1 MNFRELAGTLL
12 VSSVFSFV
20 PNATFAQSTD
30 FVLHDGDRV
39 TFYGDSITYQ
49 REYTRDVEEYVLTRF
64 PAWKVS
70 FHNVGVDGDKV
81 SGGIAG
87 PVDLRLERD
96 VFSWRPSMV
105 TIMLGMNDGYYRQS
119 QPGIFSTY
127 ADGYRHIV
135 DSIGTH
141 LPQANITLIQPSPF
155 DDVTR
160 APKFRDGYNSVL
172 VQYGEFLRQL
182 SQEKHTRLADFNAP
196 MIRVL
201 GLMNTQSPD
210 LAQQLIPDRVHPQE
224 AGHWLMAESLLK
236 SWNAAALVSSI
247 SLDLSGK
254 QPVAITSNASVADI
268 HRTKS
273 SLRWTETEAALPLPF
288 GAPELDPVLAL
299 TLKVSDIV
307 TALDQELLQVRQLP
321 SGSYDLLID
330 DEKIAMF
337 SADQLSTG
345 VNLATLE
352 TPMLKQSRLVDFETR
367 ERNEIESARF
377 DLICDSL
384 DEESSRTAAALAAA
398 MPAAEARLRADA
410 RPQAHHF
417 ELALRSPMQ
426 P

>member
-1 MNFRELAGTLL
+1 
-12 VSSVFSFV
+12 
-20 PNATFAQSTD
+20 
-30 FVLHDGDRV
+30 
-39 TFYGDSITYQ
+39 
-49 REYTRDVEEYVLTRF
+49 
-64 PAWKVS
+64 
-70 FHNVGVDGDKV
+70 
-81 SGGIAG
+81 
-87 PVDLRLERD
+87 
-96 VFSWRPSMV
+96 MV

-135 DSIGTH
+135 DSIRTN

-160 APKFRDGYNSVL
+160 VSKFPGGYNGVL
-172 VQYGEFLRQL
+172 LQYGEFLRQL
-182 SQEKHTRLADFNAP
+182 SQEKRTRLVDFNAP
-196 MIRVL
+196 ITRVL
-201 GLMNTQSPD
+201 WLINSQSPD

-236 SWNAAALVSSI
+236 SWNAPALVSSVT
-247 SLDLSGK
+247 LDLSGK
-254 QPVAITSNASVADI
+254 QPVADASNASVADI
-268 HRTKS
+268 HRAKS

-288 GAPELDPVLAL
+288 AAPELDPVLAL
-299 TLKVSDIV
+299 TLKFSDIV

-321 SGSYDLLID
+321 SGNYDLLID

-337 SADQLSTG
+337 SADQLSAG

-367 ERNEIESARF
+367 ARNDIESARF
-377 DLICDSL
+377 DIICDSL
-384 DEESSRTAAALAAA
+384 DEESSKTAAALAAA

-410 RPQAHHF
+410 QPQAHHF
-417 ELALRSPMQ
+417 ELVLRSPTQ